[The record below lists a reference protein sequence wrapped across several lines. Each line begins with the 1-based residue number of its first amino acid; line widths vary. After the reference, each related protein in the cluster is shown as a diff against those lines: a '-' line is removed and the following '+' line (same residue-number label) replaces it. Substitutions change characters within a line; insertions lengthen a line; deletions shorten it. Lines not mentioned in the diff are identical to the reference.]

1 MPNKPTSASSR
12 TDLGNSAPTT
22 SSALPKSLSSYRLV
36 SMAIDK
42 SSSPEVKALKEQF
55 AAFDLC
61 ADKRTAAVFGYLL
74 AKEQT
79 EPQPEEATAVYDK
92 VCALLE
98 LYEEGEYGD
107 VTNAADK
114 LFGIIY
120 KWLDKQEGLDKDVLQ
135 DVFASCLPPV
145 DG

>member
-22 SSALPKSLSSYRLV
+22 SSALPKSLSSY
-36 SMAIDK
+36 
-42 SSSPEVKALKEQF
+42 PEVKALKEQF

-79 EPQPEEATAVYDK
+79 EPQPEEATAVYDR

-98 LYEEGEYGD
+98 LYED
-107 VTNAADK
+107 
-114 LFGIIY
+114 
-120 KWLDKQEGLDKDVLQ
+120 WGLW
-135 DVFASCLPPV
+135 
-145 DG
+145 